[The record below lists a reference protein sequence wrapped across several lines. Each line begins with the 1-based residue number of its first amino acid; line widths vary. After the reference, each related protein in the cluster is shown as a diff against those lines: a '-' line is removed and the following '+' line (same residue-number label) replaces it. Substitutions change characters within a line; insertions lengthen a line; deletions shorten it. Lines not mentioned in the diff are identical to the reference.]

1 MKLGL
6 GVKLKR
12 KLIAIAVNC
21 YIKYS
26 SRKDIISSERLNDKE
41 ILYMS
46 AVVKHRVTFCPIIG
60 YVVVCVVLNFT
71 KNNWSYQKHS
81 CLLVTDFVHPQI
93 RPLNGNDL
101 GMKKS
106 TVWVFSVQNIF
117 MHPIYTSILNQKKVA
132 HKCESGL
139 TVRQ

>member
-41 ILYMS
+41 Y
-46 AVVKHRVTFCPIIG
+46 
-60 YVVVCVVLNFT
+60 FT
-71 KNNWSYQKHS
+71 CQ
-81 CLLVTDFVHPQI
+81 LL
-93 RPLNGNDL
+93 
-101 GMKKS
+101 
-106 TVWVFSVQNIF
+106 
-117 MHPIYTSILNQKKVA
+117 
-132 HKCESGL
+132 
-139 TVRQ
+139 